1 MKTKKL
7 LILHTKKK
15 VRLDEENIFFVNLGE
30 GIVESTNCYQIS
42 LKKSYKK
49 YFELYKKK
57 FVKALEKKNSNYK

>member
-30 GIVESTNCYQIS
+30 GIVESKNCYQIS
-42 LKKSYKK
+42 LKKFYKK
-49 YFELYKKK
+49 YFDLYKKNLSK
-57 FVKALEKKNSNYK
+57 L